1 MIVRMITAS
10 YKQSESDILACFS
23 AFFLI
28 IQKTTSYQKNPLN
41 NVLSFS
47 ID

>member
-10 YKQSESDILACFS
+10 YKQSESDIACFS
-23 AFFLI
+23 AFLI